1 MHRLPR
7 LLAAFLAMV
16 AATASPVHAADKL
29 TPTVA
34 AGTALYR
41 EIAWQAVISKPQN
54 AGPALLDQGKNEIGK
69 YFDTSLTD
77 MIIADK
83 KCTAKGQGI
92 CGLDFD
98 PLWNSQDP
106 VGASIAIT
114 QGAKPDEVL
123 VTVGYASAK
132 NRKPMVF
139 VMAQAGSGWRISD
152 IRFPGEKKSL
162 KAILQ
167 PPR

>member
-1 MHRLPR
+1 MFFCLKRLIT
-7 LLAAFLAMV
+7 LLTLAAAI
-16 AATASPVHAADKL
+16 ASPVHAADKIS
-29 TPTVA
+29 PAVA
-34 AGTALYR
+34 AVTALYR
-41 EIAWQAVISKPQN
+41 DIAWQAVISKPQN
-54 AGPALLDQGKNEIGK
+54 AGPGLLDQGKEQIGK
-69 YFDTSLTD
+69 YFDATLTD

-106 VGASIAIT
+106 VGASVAIT

-123 VTVGYASAK
+123 VTLAYASAK

-139 VMAQAGSGWRISD
+139 QMVQAGGGWRISD
-152 IRFPGEKKSL
+152 IRFPGEKKTL
-162 KAILQ
+162 KAIL
-167 PPR
+167 